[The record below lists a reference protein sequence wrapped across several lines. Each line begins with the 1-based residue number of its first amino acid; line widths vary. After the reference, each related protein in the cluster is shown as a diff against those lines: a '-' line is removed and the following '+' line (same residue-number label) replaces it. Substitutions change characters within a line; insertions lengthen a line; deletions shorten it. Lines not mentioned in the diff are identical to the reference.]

1 MWLKILR
8 PVHVGQLF
16 RGKFFYSGP
25 EQLLAEAITPRAAG
39 PIHSPNRFCYE
50 QLLQGGVLAAAQPE
64 IFLALVQLLLADDRF
79 TIDIFCNSMSGSEHR
94 SPRRH
99 DRREAHEADWLGD
112 IIINRFHSAPH

>member
-8 PVHVGQLF
+8 LMHVGQLF
-16 RGKFFYSGP
+16 RGTILYSGP
-25 EQLLAEAITPRAAG
+25 DDLMSEAITPRAAG

-64 IFLALVQLLLADDRF
+64 IFLALVQLVLADDRF
-79 TIDIFCNSMSGSEHR
+79 TIDISCNSMSGSEHR

-99 DRREAHEADWLGD
+99 DRREAHEPDGFCD
-112 IIINRFHSAPH
+112 VIINRFHSAPH